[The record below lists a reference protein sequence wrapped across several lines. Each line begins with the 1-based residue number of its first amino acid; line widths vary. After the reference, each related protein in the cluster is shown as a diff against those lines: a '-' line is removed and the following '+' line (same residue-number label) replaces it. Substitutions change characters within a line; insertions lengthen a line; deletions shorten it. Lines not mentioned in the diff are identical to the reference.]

1 MSTPNTMHAV
11 VVRGILIV
19 AMSMGLCV
27 AIVHRAYT
35 AQPYSP
41 VTTVSVAKRA
51 PLGQPAPV
59 VLPTINVRPTA
70 ADIAAA
76 MESADDQAVASFIEA
91 ASMQTFSS
99 RATLPSLHL
108 DMPYYSFGKAAL
120 QRVSKE

>member
-1 MSTPNTMHAV
+1 MSTPNMMHAV
-11 VVRGILIV
+11 MVRGILIV

-27 AIVHRAYT
+27 AIVHHAYT
-35 AQPYSP
+35 AQSYSP
-41 VTTVSVAKRA
+41 VTTASVVKRA

-59 VLPTINVRPTA
+59 VLPTINVRPSA

-76 MESADDQAVASFIEA
+76 MESSDDQAVASFIEA

>member
-11 VVRGILIV
+11 MVRGILIV
-19 AMSMGLCV
+19 AMSMALCV

-35 AQPYSP
+35 QPYQ
-41 VTTVSVAKRA
+41 TTVAVATVAKRA

>member
-11 VVRGILIV
+11 MVRGILIV
-19 AMSMGLCV
+19 AMSMALCV

-35 AQPYSP
+35 QPYQ
-41 VTTVSVAKRA
+41 TVAVATVAKRA

-76 MESADDQAVASFIEA
+76 MESADDPAVASFIEA